1 MFGSKEARN
10 YAKVFWPEGP
20 IKKRNMKNI
29 RKYYD
34 LYSKGNYGEID
45 DQTFLDLTLES
56 LYTKLDKCYSTAG
69 QSILYNCLRVPKR
82 ENIELNRRNEFI
94 EFYREAN
101 NESKRLDIQEIM
113 FNLGTDKNGDFL
125 ELINNT
131 YSENNF
137 KKIMYF
143 FLGRVMM
150 VLLLIISILVTPY
163 ALIAL
168 IVMGA
173 INAIISNFERNPDFL
188 GKNDN
193 ENKNSAKP
201 FGGIAY
207 SARIISSAVQISKL
221 NVPQLEYYKIQIDMA
236 LENIGKNQK
245 KLVLIGNLLGNSDN
259 VGLKQGFF
267 EAFCGM
273 TLHMENAYYSMIGE
287 VQKNKNGLKLLY
299 SLLGEIDA
307 LVAVAGYKEET
318 AYEFTKPIFVDDTD
332 SFEIKQGAHPLI
344 KDVVKNSIEMDK
356 KGIVLTGT
364 NMSGKSTFLRML
376 GINIVLAQSFDF
388 VHAEKY
394 KAPFLNLITSISPE
408 DDITSGKSYYLAEA
422 ESMLRI
428 INSLD
433 GEFKVFCAIDEIFRG
448 TNPVERIAASEEIL
462 KYIQKRNTVS
472 IVATHD
478 KELTDLLEATHS
490 FYHFSERVSESEG
503 LSFDYKLKEGKL
515 KTRNAIKLLKYIG
528 YPKEI
533 VDGAYENIDKNN
545 L

>member
-1 MFGSKEARN
+1 MFNRNEARN
-10 YAKVFWPEGP
+10 YARVFWPEGP
-20 IKKRNMKNI
+20 VKKRNMKNI
-29 RKYYD
+29 RRYYD
-34 LYSKGNYGEID
+34 LYSKGSYGEID
-45 DQTFLDLTLES
+45 DQTFLDLTLEE
-56 LYTKLDKCYSTAG
+56 LYVKLDKCYSTAG
-69 QSILYNCLRVPKR
+69 QSILYNSLRVPTR

-94 EFYREAN
+94 EFYRAKE
-101 NESKRLDIQEIM
+101 NENKRLDIQEIM
-113 FNLGTDKNGDFL
+113 YNLGIDKKGDFL
-125 ELINNT
+125 ELINSN

-137 KKIMYF
+137 KKIIYF
-143 FLGRVMM
+143 ILGRVIMII
-150 VLLLIISILVTPY
+150 LLLLSIFVTPY
-163 ALIAL
+163 AITAL

-173 INAIISNFERNPDFL
+173 INAIISNFERNPDFISRDNNEKE
-188 GKNDN
+188 GKG
-193 ENKNSAKP
+193 KP
-201 FGGIAY
+201 FAGIAY
-207 SARIISSAVQISKL
+207 SARLISSAVKISKL
-221 NVPQLEYYKIQIDMA
+221 NIAELEYYKIQIDMA

-245 KLVLIGNLLGNSDN
+245 KLVLIGNLLGNNND
-259 VGLKQGFF
+259 VGLKQGLF
-267 EAFCGM
+267 EAFCAV

-307 LVAVAGYKEET
+307 LVAVAGYKEESI
-318 AYEFTKPIFVDDTD
+318 YGFTKPVFVEDKE
-332 SFEIKQGAHPLI
+332 SFEIEEGAHPLI

-376 GINIVLAQSFDF
+376 GINIVLAQSFNF
-388 VHAEKY
+388 VHAKKY

-433 GEFKVFCAIDEIFRG
+433 GKFKVFCAIDEIFRG

-503 LSFDYKLKEGKL
+503 LSFDYKLKVGKL

-545 L
+545 S